1 MSPEKIF
8 AISIVVLIALLGVAV
23 LLTVKPKKLK
33 VPKYTERWRVIQA
46 TLKDKNNWVMAI
58 LDADAMLGEALKK
71 RKFKGKTVGER
82 LVSAQKMLSDHDSV
96 WSAHKLRNRLAHGE
110 QKSVKEDEVKKALI
124 AIRQALK
131 DLGAL

>member
-1 MSPEKIF
+1 MSPEKIV
-8 AISIVVLIALLGVAV
+8 AVSVIALIVALG
-23 LLTVKPKKLK
+23 LLILFLRKPKKLK
-33 VPKYTERWRVIQA
+33 VPKYTERWRGIQS
-46 TLKDKNNWVMAI
+46 TLKDKNQWVMAI

-71 RKFKGKTVGER
+71 RKYKGKTVGER
-82 LVSAQKMLSDHDSV
+82 MVSAQKVFTDHDSV